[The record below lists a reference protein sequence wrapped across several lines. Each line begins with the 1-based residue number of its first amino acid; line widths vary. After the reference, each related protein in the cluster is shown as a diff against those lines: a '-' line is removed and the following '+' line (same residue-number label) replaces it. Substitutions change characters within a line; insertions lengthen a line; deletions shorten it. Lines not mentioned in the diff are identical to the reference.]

1 MRTKRIDL
9 DIDYI
14 GGQGS
19 LTIEE
24 ERMLS
29 EYFKSKKLSK
39 MSPQR
44 LRPQRIVTP
53 KRINV

>member
-1 MRTKRIDL
+1 MKTKTIDL

-19 LTIEE
+19 LTSEE

-29 EYFKSKKLSK
+29 EYFQRKRLSK

-53 KRINV
+53 KRVNV